1 MKVSVSILKEKNRLD
16 YVIDKLQSTSA
27 DYIHI
32 DIMDSTFTK
41 ESSFSLSELTNI
53 KTNKKYDIHIMSTNL
68 DYQINEAIKLNPE
81 YITFHVEST
90 KDVRKYID
98 LIKNNNIKVGL
109 AINPKT
115 RLWKINKY
123 LNMIDLVLVMSV
135 EPGRG
140 GQEFLPS
147 IIKKLKKLKRKQK
160 NYLINVD
167 GGINDKTLE
176 NVKEYVDIVVS
187 GSYITNN
194 EDYENK
200 IVSLKE

>member
-1 MKVSVSILKEKNRLD
+1 MKVSVSILKEKSRLD
-16 YVIDKLQSTSA
+16 YVIDKLQNTSA

-32 DIMDSTFTK
+32 DIMDSTFT
-41 ESSFSLSELTNI
+41 EENSFLLSELTNI

-115 RLWKINKY
+115 RLWKIKKY

-135 EPGRG
+135 EPGKG
-140 GQEFLPS
+140 GQQFIPS
-147 IIKKLKKLKRKQK
+147 IIKKIKKLKKKQ
-160 NYLINVD
+160 NNFLINVD
-167 GGINDKTLE
+167 GGINDETVDK
-176 NVKEYVDIVVS
+176 VKEYVDIVVS

-194 EDYENK
+194 EDYESK